1 MGFLL
6 VALLLSILGS
16 LVLWL
21 RHRQPT
27 SLDHGVDEF
36 RREMN
41 ALRPDPRWNPPN
53 RD

>member
-6 VALLLSILGS
+6 VALAFSVLGS
-16 LVLWL
+16 MVLWL

-36 RREMN
+36 RKEMD
-41 ALRPDPRWNPPN
+41 ALRPRRWNPPE
-53 RD
+53 RH